1 MSISNENMQLEL
13 KRIEEFITT
22 WFQDYEQY
30 GYNLET
36 DEVSE
41 IADTFY
47 NKYGQLE
54 DFEKILECT
63 LMDELES
70 WDIRLE
76 KRTKKEEDNDF

>member
-13 KRIEEFITT
+13 KKIEEFITT

-41 IADTFY
+41 MADTFY

-54 DFEKILECT
+54 DFEKILECI